1 MAQIQDLAPTRLADQ
16 LERGFRGGAW
26 HGPAVMELLSGVD
39 GALAQWR
46 PGPNRHS
53 MAEIAGHLA
62 YWLEDAQCQIVG
74 TARPQGEPGSDWG
87 PPELGSEAAWQAVC
101 AALEEAHGRLR
112 EAVLHL
118 EEGSLDEARSGF
130 DTTIRG
136 LLLGTLQ
143 HNAYHAGQLALL
155 RKLAEAADGRLP

>member
-1 MAQIQDLAPTRLADQ
+1 MAQLQDLAPTRLADQ

-26 HGPAVMELLSGVD
+26 HGPALMELLSGVD

-53 MAEIAGHLA
+53 MAEIVGHVT
-62 YWLEDAQCQIVG
+62 YWLEEAQRQVVG
-74 TARPQGEPGSDWG
+74 TSRLKDEPGSDWG
-87 PPELGSEAAWQAVC
+87 PDELGSEAAWQAVR

-118 EEGSLDEARSGF
+118 EEGRLDEVRSGF

-143 HNAYHAGQLALL
+143 HNAYHAGQIALL
-155 RKLAEAADGRLP
+155 RNLAEAASGRHP

>member
-1 MAQIQDLAPTRLADQ
+1 MTQSQDLGPIRLADQ

-26 HGPAVMELLSGVD
+26 HGPAVMEILSGVD

-46 PGPNRHS
+46 SGPSHHS
-53 MAEIAGHLA
+53 MAEIVGHLA
-62 YWLEDAQCQIVG
+62 YWFEDAQRQIAG
-74 TARPQGEPGSDWG
+74 AARPQGEPGSDWG
-87 PPELGSEAAWQAVC
+87 PPELGSEATWQGLC
-101 AALEEAHGRLR
+101 TTLEEAHGRLR
-112 EAVLHL
+112 EAILQL

-155 RKLAEAADGRLP
+155 RKLAEAAGGRLP

>member
-1 MAQIQDLAPTRLADQ
+1 MTPSQDLAPIRLADQ

-39 GALAQWR
+39 GAQAQWR
-46 PGPNRHS
+46 PGPNHHS
-53 MAEIAGHLA
+53 MAELVGHLA
-62 YWLEDAQCQIVG
+62 YWLEDAQRQIVG
-74 TARPQGEPGSDWG
+74 AARLQAEPGSDWG
-87 PPELGSEAAWQAVC
+87 PPELGSEAAWQALC
-101 AALEEAHGRLR
+101 ATLEEAHGRLR
-112 EAVLHL
+112 DAVLHL

-155 RKLAEAADGRLP
+155 RKLAEGAGGRLP